1 MVMDDN
7 GLVEELIEKTII
19 NNYSQSII
27 DCNAVTLASQGHN
40 NNIFKDINNDFD
52 RIVER
57 EKEQE

>member
-1 MVMDDN
+1 MVLDDG

-27 DCNAVTLASQGHN
+27 DCNAVTLASQRFDMTT
-40 NNIFKDINNDFD
+40 FKDINNDFD

-57 EKEQE
+57 V